1 LTRLEDA
8 LSRALAE
15 RANAPAPDVADL
27 AERAIAAGRAQRRLR
42 FGSAAAALVC
52 MAVAASVLATVQAP
66 RPQHRDI
73 AEGYDAPPRGEPV
86 AVSSPVPP
94 SVPDLPVD
102 YVSDNQLNLRSG
114 RTVKLPTGNWTQV
127 QRAPDGFVA
136 VEDDPSKEQRAWFVP
151 ERTGIPVMLVEQARS
166 IAVANDGS
174 GRLAWLSGQYMYY
187 REINF
192 VGTVY
197 PLQWKT
203 LQTERPSTGRPVGIA
218 GDAVILAD
226 SGPDIVTRHDLW
238 FPAKGG
244 YEPTWAS
251 FFAVY
256 GIRARGTELVVAR
269 YTDKK
274 RVCLEIV
281 QVETLKPDDRYCHF
295 VDRAPTNGWVSS
307 SGRWL
312 VVADQRQ
319 AQVFDLS
326 AGWRRSARVAW
337 AVNRVDTYA
346 AWLDQDTVALH
357 TSSGVVVLAP
367 LGVSKATEYKLPP
380 QSVIVSQ

>member
-1 LTRLEDA
+1 LTKLEDA
-8 LSRALAE
+8 LIRALAE
-15 RANAPAPDVADL
+15 RANGPAPELGDI
-27 AERAIAAGRAQRRLR
+27 AERAMLAGRAHRRLR
-42 FGSAAAALVC
+42 FGSAAAVLVC
-52 MAVAASVLATVQAP
+52 MAVAASVMATFQPA
-66 RPQHRDI
+66 RPEHR
-73 AEGYDAPPRGEPV
+73 AAGEGYELAAPGEP
-86 AVSSPVPP
+86 AVVDSPVPP
-94 SVPDLPVD
+94 SIPDLPVD
-102 YVSDNQLNLRSG
+102 YVSDNQLNLRNG

-136 VEDDPSKEQRAWFVP
+136 VENDENLDQRAWFVP
-151 ERTGIPVMLVEQARS
+151 ERTGIPVMLLEAVRS
-166 IAVANDGS
+166 IAVAGDGS
-174 GRLAWLSGQYMYY
+174 GRLAWLSGQFMYY

-192 VGTVY
+192 VGTAY
-197 PLQWKT
+197 PLEWRTQ
-203 LQTERPSTGRPVGIA
+203 QTQRPTAGRPVGIA

-226 SGPDIVTRHDLW
+226 SSPDVATRHDLW
-238 FPAKGG
+238 FPARGA
-244 YEPTWAS
+244 YEPTWAG

-256 GIRARGTELVVAR
+256 GMRARGTELVIGR

-281 QVETLKPDDRYCHF
+281 RVDTLESHDEDCRY
-295 VDRAPTNGWVSS
+295 VDRAPANGWVSS

-326 AGWRRSARVAW
+326 AGWQRSAHVAW
-337 AVNRVDTYA
+337 SVDRVDTYA

-367 LGVSKATEYKLPP
+367 LGQRKAIEYKLPA